1 MKKLVVFYS
10 RTRTTSLVAQKIA
23 EKINGDLEEVK
34 DAKNRA
40 GIIGFLRS
48 GYEGAR
54 RKLTIIAETKYDPAQ
69 YDLIVIGT
77 PVWAGNMSSPIRTYI
92 VKNREKFNK
101 VAFFCTL
108 SMKDA
113 PKIFQDMSETCQ
125 KEPVATAMFMRKE
138 VIGNEF
144 ANKLNDFVTK
154 IEAMGN

>member
-1 MKKLVVFYS
+1 
-10 RTRTTSLVAQKIA
+10 
-23 EKINGDLEEVK
+23 
-34 DAKNRA
+34 
-40 GIIGFLRS
+40 
-48 GYEGAR
+48 
-54 RKLTIIAETKYDPAQ
+54 
-69 YDLIVIGT
+69 GT

-144 ANKLNDFVTK
+144 ANKLNDFVSK

>member
-10 RTRTTSLVAQKIA
+10 RTGTTSLVAQKIA
-23 EKINGDLEEVK
+23 EKINGDLEEIK

-113 PKIFQDMSETCQ
+113 PKIFQDM
-125 KEPVATAMFMRKE
+125 
-138 VIGNEF
+138 
-144 ANKLNDFVTK
+144 
-154 IEAMGN
+154 